1 MTLYKIISS
10 EYCSLIVWIF
20 LQLKINKQRSNSS
33 SHYSLIGKIKHHRT
47 RHTHLEQMPF
57 HSSEAEYICWF
68 ILLVTFDIL
77 CPLHVSI
84 AHIKCT
90 CTLNILLL
98 KISNFGSLKQQDYD
112 PNDPFRLFG
121 YACNWMFESRHDG
134 RSNEHSVLGIQE
146 SSNIHIWT
154 FTKGKSP
161 ATKQNVCMLY
171 EFLKKLLYKYLT
183 VNPFKFIIN
192 DRLYCKW
199 EFQSEETSLDFPS
212 WGQKCWSHAHH
223 QPNHENNICTCLL
236 ERISLMS
243 RSFRVD
249 LIGLRVMPCSI
260 SSTFLVSMAV

>member
-33 SHYSLIGKIKHHRT
+33 SHYSLIDKIKHHRT

-112 PNDPFRLFG
+112 PNDLFRLLDMHAIECLKAGMMEGVMSTQCLAYKNPQTSTF
-121 YACNWMFESRHDG
+121 
-134 RSNEHSVLGIQE
+134 EHSPRLNLQQP
-146 SSNIHIWT
+146 SKT
-154 FTKGKSP
+154 FACCMDFSKS
-161 ATKQNVCMLY
+161 C
-171 EFLKKLLYKYLT
+171 F
-183 VNPFKFIIN
+183 
-192 DRLYCKW
+192 
-199 EFQSEETSLDFPS
+199 TS
-212 WGQKCWSHAHH
+212 
-223 QPNHENNICTCLL
+223 
-236 ERISLMS
+236 ISL
-243 RSFRVD
+243 
-249 LIGLRVMPCSI
+249 
-260 SSTFLVSMAV
+260 